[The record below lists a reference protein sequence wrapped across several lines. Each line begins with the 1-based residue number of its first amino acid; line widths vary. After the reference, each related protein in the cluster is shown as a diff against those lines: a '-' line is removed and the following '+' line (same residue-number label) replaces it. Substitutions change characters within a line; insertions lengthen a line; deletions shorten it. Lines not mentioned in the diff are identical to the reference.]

1 MEDGISWN
9 IPQIDEKE
17 VIEKLKG
24 TQLKVSQ
31 TLFKM
36 QTAVNR
42 VVIKKAK
49 QNFSARFSTKPQNEY
64 VLKGEIK
71 KISANFKS
79 MKNPRVKGATQI
91 KNLSYYAKFL
101 EFGSSIEAKKE
112 KYLTFK
118 VNGEWK
124 KVKSVSL
131 PAKPFLGIAVK
142 EVWNSDEA
150 KKIQMQVLQKVL
162 DSYWKKNR

>member
-1 MEDGISWN
+1 MKWE
-9 IPQIDEKE
+9 IPTVDEKE
-17 VIEKLKG
+17 VAEKLKG
-24 TQLKVSQ
+24 TKLRISQ
-31 TLFKM
+31 VLFKM

-49 QNFSARFSTKPQNEY
+49 SNFSARFSTKPQNGF
-64 VLKGEIK
+64 VLRGELK
-71 KISANFKS
+71 KLSTNFKT
-79 MKNPRVKGATQI
+79 MKNQQVKGATQI

-101 EFGSSIEAKKE
+101 EFGANIQAKKE

-131 PAKPFLGIAVK
+131 PAKPFLGPAVQ

-150 KKIQMQVLQKVL
+150 KKIQEQVLQKTL
-162 DSYWKKNR
+162 DAYWKQQGK